1 MESCSNVAIKIGL
14 LALLLIAW
22 EEFNNFAWGSWHFCS
37 WYHIEIMCI

>member
-22 EEFNNFAWGSWHFCS
+22 EEFNNFAKSNLFYCVTKLS
-37 WYHIEIMCI
+37 IEF